1 MGSNK
6 YLSLNSV
13 LFATSFVIMLSSTTN
28 GCFIRNCPPGGK
40 RSLDVVSRGTIPCL
54 SCGPANSGQCVGPNI
69 CCGSFGCY
77 FGTSETQICQ
87 KENERTIAC
96 EIRGEPCGARGQG
109 SCVTDGICCDSSACS
124 FNDKCVAGSQDSLQL
139 ISLLNKILQTGDLD

>member
-40 RSLDVVSRGTIPCL
+40 RSLDVVSKGTIPVRKYL
-54 SCGPANSGQCVGPNI
+54 FKLFI
-69 CCGSFGCY
+69 
-77 FGTSETQICQ
+77 T
-87 KENERTIAC
+87 
-96 EIRGEPCGARGQG
+96 
-109 SCVTDGICCDSSACS
+109 
-124 FNDKCVAGSQDSLQL
+124 
-139 ISLLNKILQTGDLD
+139 